1 MLKLQ
6 NVDKYFYRR
15 QINQIHVINDTSLD
29 FGETGMTAL
38 LGPSGCGKTTLL
50 NVIGGLDK
58 PDKGRI
64 YINGE
69 EITGRTA
76 GKVDSIRNLN
86 IGYIFQN
93 YNLIDNMTVFDNV
106 AMVLRMVGITDEK
119 EVRDKVS
126 YALDLVGMY
135 RYRKRYT
142 DMLSGGERQRV
153 AIARAIVKNP
163 SIIIADEPTGNLDS
177 ANTLEV
183 MNIIKAISREKLV
196 ILVTHEESLAEFYAD
211 RIIRLRDGKVI
222 SDEINENTEGLDYR
236 IESKIYLKDI
246 EDQRTYGDDD
256 CSLRVF
262 NESGEKVNLDIVIS
276 RGNIFIQTR
285 DSGSRME
292 LVDDHSSIELVDD
305 HYKAL
310 TSEEAEARRFH
321 SERLEASKPLRHS
334 SILNVFTMITSGFR
348 TIGNYHILKKLL
360 LLGFVVSA
368 MFITY
373 AVSNIAGIMN
383 TPDDKFVE
391 DDKSYIGVLQQKIS
405 VKNYLEYES
414 DPSVKYALPGPG
426 RINMAMK
433 YDEYWQTALN
443 SASFSGSLSSLDDIT
458 AEDLICGKLPEDKY
472 EIVVDNLI
480 LKRLQE
486 QGGDIIQAGYKTPE
500 ELLGRRLTLSE
511 LPPFTIVGMTDRQSP
526 CIYVDESMMIDMLAC
541 SGGAMG
547 YGEDADYYEDDY
559 EDEDFESE
567 EDESESEDDS
577 DEDSDSAASFDSA
590 SLLDYSLFAGKLTLA
605 DGVSKP
611 DNDYEVLVDKRYSDS
626 LKVGKE
632 MSTKVNGHKLKVV
645 GYYTSDEIRDKF
657 FVNRNTIKYKLI
669 REQKGMTVKPAG
681 DKETTMKA
689 LQSYGIKVRDLYKY
703 QKNQYRK
710 SQLTTIRAFLVVGIV
725 IIIIS
730 LIEVFLI
737 MRASFLSRIKEV
749 GTLRAIGVKK
759 SDIYRM
765 FAGEIIAITVIAS
778 VPGWLLMNYVINKLQ
793 GITSVGDMF
802 VCNAQ
807 TVLLSLILILVFNLL
822 FGLLPV
828 FHTLIKQPAA
838 ILARTDVN

>member
-15 QINQIHVINDTSLD
+15 QINQIHVINDTTLE
-29 FGETGMTAL
+29 FGESGLTAL

-58 PDKGRI
+58 PDKGKI

-93 YNLIDNMTVFDNV
+93 YNLIDNMTVFENV
-106 AMVLRMVGITDEK
+106 AMVLRMVGIKDEQ
-119 EVRDKVS
+119 EIREKVG

-135 RYRKRYT
+135 RYRKRYA

-196 ILVTHEESLAEFYAD
+196 ILVTHEESLANFYAD

-246 EDQRTYGDDD
+246 KDQRSYGDRD

-262 NESGEKVNLDIVIS
+262 NESGEKVDLDIVIS

-285 DSGSRME
+285 DNRNRME
-292 LVDDHSSIELVDD
+292 VVDEHSSIELVDD

-310 TSEEAEARRFH
+310 TAEEAEARRFH
-321 SERLEASKPLRHS
+321 AERLEASKPLRHS
-334 SILNVFTMITSGFR
+334 SILNAFTMISSGFR
-348 TIGNYHILKKLL
+348 TISNYHILKKLL
-360 LLGFVVSA
+360 LLGFVISA

-383 TPDDKFVE
+383 TPDDKFVQ
-391 DDKSYIGVLQQKIS
+391 DDKAYVGVLQQKIS
-405 VKNYLEYES
+405 VKDYLEYES
-414 DPSVKYALPGPG
+414 DSSVRYALPGSG
-426 RINMAMK
+426 HISMRLK
-433 YDEYWQTALN
+433 YDEYWQTSQN
-443 SASFSGSLSSLDDIT
+443 SATFSGSLSSSDDLT
-458 AEDLICGKLPEDKY
+458 KEDLICGKLPADKY
-472 EIVVDNLI
+472 EIAVDALI
-480 LKRLQE
+480 LRRLQDD
-486 QGGDIIQAGYKTPE
+486 GGDIIQAGYKTPE
-500 ELLGRRLTLSE
+500 ELLGRRLTLKN
-511 LPPFTIVGMTDRQSP
+511 LPDFTIVGITDKQSP
-526 CIYVDESMMIDMLAC
+526 CIYASESMMINMLAN
-541 SGGAMG
+541 SGSEID
-547 YGEDADYYEDDY
+547 YGES
-559 EDEDFESE
+559 DEFYVDEEYDSSD
-567 EDESESEDDS
+567 EDESDI
-577 DEDSDSAASFDSA
+577 DEDRASAPDAK
-590 SLLDYSLFAGKLTLA
+590 SLLDYGLFSADLTLT

-611 DNDYEVLVDKRYSDS
+611 SNDYEVLVDKKYSGS
-626 LKVGKE
+626 FKVGNE
-632 MSTKVNGHKLKVV
+632 IDTKVNGHKLKVI
-645 GYYTSDEIRDKF
+645 GYYTSDEISGKY
-657 FVNRNTIKYKLI
+657 FVTNNTIKYRLI
-669 REQKGMTVKPAG
+669 QENKGMTVKPAK
-681 DKETTMKA
+681 DKESTMKA
-689 LQSYGIKVRDLYKY
+689 LQSYGIKVRDLYEY
-703 QKNQYRK
+703 QKSQYRK

-765 FAGEIIAITVIAS
+765 FAGEILAITAIAS

-793 GITSVGDMF
+793 NISSIADMF
-802 VCNAQ
+802 VCNTQ

-822 FGLLPV
+822 FGLMPV
-828 FHTLIKQPAA
+828 FHTLIRQPAE